1 MKAKCTF
8 LEIKIVKPVNI
19 PTQRPVFFKMLYE
32 KRLVFKTGVVILT
45 QLLGMCVYVV
55 AGDAALCFKIF
66 SEAREDHS
74 AHQGKS
80 DVTEKEHAP
89 GTGLSQVTDRNW
101 CLTSVRPLL
110 LRLLPHQFPDFQA

>member
-55 AGDAALCFKIF
+55 AGGLLIKFLYSFRALY
-66 SEAREDHS
+66 
-74 AHQGKS
+74 
-80 DVTEKEHAP
+80 
-89 GTGLSQVTDRNW
+89 L
-101 CLTSVRPLL
+101 
-110 LRLLPHQFPDFQA
+110 